1 MNSTMNSVLDQQHQ
15 ADLVRTISH
24 ARSGHSGPRTRGDG
38 ATNPW
43 NRLAHSSLNQAK
55 MAAPRTAFAASSSS
69 VPYCP

>member
-24 ARSGHSGPRTRGDG
+24 ARSGPSTRGDG